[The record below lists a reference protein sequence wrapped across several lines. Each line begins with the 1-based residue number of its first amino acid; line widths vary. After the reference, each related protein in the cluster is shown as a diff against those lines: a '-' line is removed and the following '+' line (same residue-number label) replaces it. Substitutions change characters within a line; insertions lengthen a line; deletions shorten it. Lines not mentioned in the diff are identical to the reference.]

1 LVLVLSLLE
10 VGHCCKKTN
19 SQTCINPQGE
29 NGGKVTK
36 GCLQRICKGG
46 VWEKSLANNICCF
59 ERTAYTINTT
69 ISSSREGC
77 VWAAINC
84 VEETPGIAKTI
95 FSLENLCKKKD
106 VDRHTKMKEGEGDV
120 LYRQHDQIYQLP
132 SFTPLDDCTVPEFHK
147 TWSRSEVLWSVTTI
161 IDGLLTSCGG
171 EHDSSSY
178 FDTCSTLLNGSW
190 VEGVT
195 PHMIKKRSVA
205 GHSWTNKGLFVTGG
219 FNKEEKTLSHTEY
232 LTRSGKWEEGPRL
245 PYNLRGHCQVTVG
258 SDVYVL
264 GGRNN
269 SSRYGLKEVWKL
281 SEGACDWSYVNSM
294 LEIRNNN
301 LCAVHDN
308 YIYTFGGEMQASGE
322 RMNLISMTW
331 EKLAHLPPESWTSG
345 QIFSFQSSLYLVNR
359 YKGLVVRLT
368 SDNKWEIISTLEF
381 FYDTSVFPAPL
392 VTRDILGC

>member
-1 LVLVLSLLE
+1 MFMFLVGIALFCV
-10 VGHCCKKTN
+10 
-19 SQTCINPQGE
+19 
-29 NGGKVTK
+29 
-36 GCLQRICKGG
+36 
-46 VWEKSLANNICCF
+46 
-59 ERTAYTINTT
+59 
-69 ISSSREGC
+69 ISSH
-77 VWAAINC
+77 I
-84 VEETPGIAKTI
+84 
-95 FSLENLCKKKD
+95 
-106 VDRHTKMKEGEGDV
+106 
-120 LYRQHDQIYQLP
+120 
-132 SFTPLDDCTVPEFHK
+132 TVP
-147 TWSRSEVLWSVTTI
+147 
-161 IDGLLTSCGG
+161 
-171 EHDSSSY
+171 
-178 FDTCSTLLNGSW
+178 
-190 VEGVT
+190 
-195 PHMIKKRSVA
+195 
-205 GHSWTNKGLFVTGG
+205 
-219 FNKEEKTLSHTEY
+219 
-232 LTRSGKWEEGPRL
+232 
-245 PYNLRGHCQVTVG
+245 
-258 SDVYVL
+258 